1 MGASKDLFMS
11 IILQAEIEEEHWIEM
26 PEKYKEQFKIKR
38 IEADKINGVDA
49 KEVYK
54 KDEQWRKFNTLV
66 GDAMQARSEWEA
78 KIRIANR

>member
-1 MGASKDLFMS
+1 MKDVMGASKQLFMDVRIRCEMS
-11 IILQAEIEEEHWIEM
+11 EETFSEIPEHLKDEM
-26 PEKYKEQFKIKR
+26 KIKS
-38 IEADKINGVDA
+38 IEAVNF
-49 KEVYK
+49 KEVYR

>member
-1 MGASKDLFMS
+1 MGASKQLFMDVRIRCEMS
-11 IILQAEIEEEHWIEM
+11 EETFSEIPEHLKDEM
-26 PEKYKEQFKIKR
+26 KIKS
-38 IEADKINGVDA
+38 IEAVNF
-49 KEVYK
+49 KEVYR